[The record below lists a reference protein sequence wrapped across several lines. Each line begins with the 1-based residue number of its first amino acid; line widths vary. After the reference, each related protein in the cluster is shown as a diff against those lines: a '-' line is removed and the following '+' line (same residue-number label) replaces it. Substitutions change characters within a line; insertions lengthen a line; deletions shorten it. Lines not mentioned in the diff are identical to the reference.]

1 MRISDW
7 SSDVCSSDLPVPMP
21 PSVSSP
27 VARATV
33 PRDRAATDGTLPIDS
48 ARVVDDESALHWD
61 WRCDVLVVGFG
72 AAGASAA
79 IAAHESGAKTLI
91 VERFDGGGA
100 TARSGDRKS
109 TRLNSSH

>member
-1 MRISDW
+1 MCYVFFCVKQKTSFEWRISDW
-7 SSDVCSSDLPVPMP
+7 SSDVCSSDL
-21 PSVSSP
+21 

-61 WRCDVLVVGFG
+61 WRCDVLVIGFG
-72 AAGASAA
+72 AAGTSAA

-109 TRLNSSH
+109 VV

>member
-1 MRISDW
+1 
-7 SSDVCSSDLPVPMP
+7 MP

-72 AAGASAA
+72 AAGASVAL
-79 IAAHESGAKTLI
+79 AAHE
-91 VERFDGGGA
+91 R
-100 TARSGDRKS
+100 GDRQCVGEGKS
-109 TRLNSSH
+109 VSVIVVPGGLMIIQIKIHNTHNS

>member
-1 MRISDW
+1 
-7 SSDVCSSDLPVPMP
+7 MP

-91 VERFDGGGA
+91 VER
-100 TARSGDRKS
+100 RSEERRVGKECVS
-109 TRLNSSH
+109 TCRSRWSTYH